1 MKGFR
6 GKKRSDTDRPESD
19 KVKSDLVSSWAYMS
33 LRPLTACQSD
43 LFLGIIGGSGGV
55 EENWGHPRHRGVA
68 GPMKAI
74 QALHC

>member
-6 GKKRSDTDRPESD
+6 GNKRSDTDRPESD

-43 LFLGIIGGSGGV
+43 LFLRIIVGSGGV
-55 EENWGHPRHRGVA
+55 EEIGDIPGIGGLRG
-68 GPMKAI
+68 
-74 QALHC
+74 Q